1 MSVRRRTWPFF
12 LFVAPW
18 LVGLLLFQV
27 GPMLGALGLT
37 FVEWRYVGAP
47 RWVGLEN
54 YRAVLADPLFGKT
67 LLNTLLFTLGSVPL
81 GLAASLGLAYLL
93 NNHVRGAALLRMIFF
108 LPVVVSGVAV
118 SLLWAW
124 LFNAQHGLI
133 NQLLALVGI
142 RGPAWLQ
149 DPRWAMGAVILMS
162 LWSIGGNIVL
172 YLAALQRLPRDL
184 HEAAALDG
192 ATAWQRFRHITLP
205 LLSPVTLFLTVV
217 GVMNAFQLFTPTY
230 ILTRGG
236 PNHATLT
243 TALYIYFNAFQWQNL
258 GQAAVMAWLLCL
270 LILAL
275 TAAQFSLSRRW
286 VFYEL

>member
-1 MSVRRRTWPFF
+1 MSRRRAWPFYAF
-12 LFVAPW
+12 IAPW
-18 LVGLLLFQV
+18 LVGLLFFQV

-37 FVEWRYVGAP
+37 FVEWRYVGTP

-81 GLAASLGLAYLL
+81 ALAASLALAYLL
-93 NNHVRGAALLRMIFF
+93 NNRVRGAAVFRMIFF

-124 LFNAQHGLI
+124 LFNSQHGLI
-133 NQLLALVGI
+133 NQGLALIGI

-149 DPRWAMGAVILMS
+149 DSRWAMSAVILMS

-172 YLAALQRLPRDL
+172 YLAALQRLPHDL

-258 GQAAVMAWLLCL
+258 GHAAVMAWLLCL

-275 TAAQFSLSRRW
+275 TAAQFWLSRRW
-286 VFYEL
+286 VFYEV